1 MAHVDLRI
9 EGRVALLRFSNPPVN
24 ALSHALRSDLVVAIG
39 KATADPAVAALVLCA
54 NENFFCAGADVSE
67 FGTPAMMSK
76 PSLHDLIETV
86 EGNAKPI
93 IAAIDGTCMG
103 GGFELALGCHYRVAS
118 AKARFALPE
127 IKLGIIPGAGG
138 TQRLPRLAGVERA
151 LRIILSGEVVSP
163 EYFASTAVLD
173 LVCQADAAE
182 AARAWAE
189 AGNAKTPPPRVRDR
203 QLRDPAMG
211 EITARALQALSP
223 DAPQDAAGRLAVSSV
238 QATALP
244 FEEGEK
250 RERTAFMTL
259 LDSPESKALRHAFFA
274 ERTASRV
281 PGLAADTPVR
291 SIQNV
296 AVIGA
301 GTMGTG
307 IAMAVLESGLS
318 VKLLELNAEAAA
330 RGVANI
336 RKTYEG
342 AVAKGRITAEQLEK
356 RMKLLEVASDYQ
368 AIASVDLAIEA
379 VFEQMDVKKQ
389 VLQRL
394 DATLKPGAILA
405 SNTSTLDLDVLAAS
419 TSRPQD
425 VIGLHFFSPANV
437 MRLLEIVRGK
447 ATAPDVLAT
456 AMAFAKRIRKVAVVA
471 GVCDGFIGNRMIEQY
486 VRQAL
491 FMLDEGASPAQVDD
505 AIERFGFAMG
515 PFRMSDL
522 AGNDIGWA
530 IRKRRYV
537 ERPEV
542 TYSSIGDKLC
552 ELGRFGQK
560 TLGGW
565 YDYQAGNRKAL
576 ESPVVAKLLEEHRAS
591 IGAKPRKLESKEIV
605 ERLLGAL
612 VDEGEALLKEG
623 IAARA
628 SDIDVVYLYGYG
640 FPRWRGGPMFHAE
653 QAGLGHGGARKEG

>member
-24 ALSHALRSDLVVAIG
+24 ALSHALRSDLVAAIG
-39 KATADPAVAALVLCA
+39 KATADPAVVALVLCA
-54 NENFFCAGADVSE
+54 NENFFCAGADVAE
-67 FGTPAMMSK
+67 FGTPAMMGK
-76 PSLHDLIETV
+76 PSLHDLIDAV

-203 QLRDPAMG
+203 QLRDAAMG
-211 EITARALQALSP
+211 EITARALQTLSP

-238 QATALP
+238 QAAALP

-274 ERTASRV
+274 ERAASRV

-291 SIQNV
+291 SIQSV

-307 IAMAVLESGLS
+307 IAMAVLESGLP

-356 RMKLLEVASDYQ
+356 RMKLVEVASDYQ

-379 VFEQMDVKKQ
+379 VFERMDVKKQ

-394 DATLKPGAILA
+394 DATLKAGAILA

-591 IGAKPRKLESKEIV
+591 IGAKPRKLESEEIV